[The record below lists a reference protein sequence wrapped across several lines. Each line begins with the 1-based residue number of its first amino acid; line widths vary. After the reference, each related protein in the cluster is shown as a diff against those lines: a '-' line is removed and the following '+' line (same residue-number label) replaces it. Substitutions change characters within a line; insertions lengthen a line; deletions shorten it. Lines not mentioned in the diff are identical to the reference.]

1 MGNLQKNYF
10 SYLALFKVSIY
21 VDRQRTIWSG
31 RYCYKSNLTHCFT
44 LIKQQSTNIFW
55 ATFWAMLSVF
65 SKLGQNQTSFCR
77 PHWGS
82 ILRYKVA

>member
-1 MGNLQKNYF
+1 MGNRQKNYF
-10 SYLALFKVSIY
+10 SYLALFKVSIS

-31 RYCYKSNLTHCFT
+31 RYYQKLYLLHCFHYIIT
-44 LIKQQSTNIFW
+44 DQQIDFC
-55 ATFWAMLSVF
+55 AVACAMLSVI